1 MVDVAKLV
9 LAVDS
14 RGVKDANRDLN
25 DFEKQAAKAERAGTQ
40 MGRNISNVL
49 KAIGVGLFFRQVIR
63 NTVEQQR
70 VTAQLEAVLKSTG
83 HAAGFN
89 RDELLQMASA
99 MQQVTTFGDEAVV
112 GAQNVLL
119 TFTRIGK
126 EVFPTAL
133 ESVLNVATAL
143 GMDLKSAAIQ
153 VGKALND
160 PVVGLT
166 ALTRSGITFTDEQK
180 DVIKALV
187 ETGRQADAQ
196 KLMLQELERQFGG
209 SARAAKETLGG
220 ALTSLGNAFGDLL
233 EGDAGSPG
241 VRDATSAINEL
252 TATLNDPQ
260 VKEGFAAIVSGI
272 MSVLNAAAR
281 AIPTLIDFGRW
292 AGEELASIRVGIAGD
307 DVVRLEQEADAIRG
321 ILNTTGLFAAGKRIR
336 FFGPGGI
343 VEYWSKDELR
353 AELARIEEQLD
364 VARKSMEAKPLVS
377 TFEPS
382 PDLTV
387 NTGDIIN
394 PETLKAMKKL
404 NDQINDRVAA
414 LQLEAATLNMTKTE
428 AELYGLALMGASDA
442 QLAQARSALEA
453 HDALS
458 KQNDMLKEAQS
469 AYEAALSP
477 AERLS
482 KEIVRLN
489 ELLEAGAFGEGEG
502 AWEKYSRAVMAAQDR
517 FDAFTDKAEEDS
529 SKLSEFSK
537 QAARNMQ
544 THFAD
549 FLFDP
554 FDKGV
559 KGMVQGFA
567 DALRRMVAEALAADI
582 FGALGGMAGSGGF
595 LGAIGGF
602 FSGFADGTNF
612 APGGMALVGERGPEL
627 VNLPRGSQ
635 VVPNNQLGGL
645 GTKVEIID
653 QRGANAPEIDVQ
665 QSMDGIRVLV
675 RSELNSALSDG
686 SVDRTLA
693 AFYGVRRMSR

>member
-180 DVIKALV
+180 DVIKTLV

-220 ALTSLGNAFGDLL
+220 ALQSLQNAFGDLL
-233 EGDAGSPG
+233 EGDASSPG

-260 VKEGFAAIVSGI
+260 VKAGFAAIVGGI
-272 MSVLNAAAR
+272 TNIVRVAAQ
-281 AIPTLIDFGRW
+281 AIPKLMDITRW
-292 AGEELASIRVGIAGD
+292 AGEELAAIRFGIASD
-307 DVVRLEQEADAIRG
+307 DVVRLQQQADNIKR
-321 ILNTTGLFAAGKRIR
+321 ILNTTGLLAAGERIR

-353 AELARIEEQLD
+353 AELKRIEEQVE
-364 VARKSMEAKPLVS
+364 VARKGLEQKPLVS
-377 TFEPS
+377 TFAPT
-382 PDLTV
+382 PDMTVDTV
-387 NTGDIIN
+387 NVVSPAD
-394 PETLKAMKKL
+394 LKAAQKL
-404 NDQINDRVAA
+404 QDAINDRIAA
-414 LQLEAATLNMTKTE
+414 LQTEAATLNMTEAE
-428 AELYGLALMGASDA
+428 AELYRLTLMGASDA
-442 QLAQARSALEA
+442 QLSLARAALEA
-453 HDALS
+453 NDALT
-458 KQNDMLKEAQS
+458 KQNAMLEEAKS
-469 AYEAALSP
+469 IYEQTRTP

-482 KEIVRLN
+482 AEIQHLN
-489 ELLEAGAFGEGEG
+489 EMLEAGAFGEGEG
-502 AWEKYSRAVMAAQDR
+502 AWDTYARAIFEAQDR
-517 FDAFTDKAEEDS
+517 FDEATKDMEKNSDKM
-529 SKLSEFSK
+529 SEFSK

-544 THFAD
+544 SHFAD

-559 KGMVQGFA
+559 KGMLHGFVT
-567 DALRRMVAEALAADI
+567 ALQRMVAEAAAAHI
-582 FGALGGMAGSGGF
+582 FDAIGGMSGSGGF
-595 LGAIGGF
+595 LGAVGSF
-602 FSGFADGTNF
+602 FSGAFANGTSS

-635 VVPNNQLGGL
+635 VIPNDKIGGVN
-645 GTKVEIID
+645 VEIID
-653 QRGANAPEIDVQ
+653 QRGANAPPVDVQ
-665 QSMDGIRVLV
+665 QTANGLKVLI
-675 RSELNSALSDG
+675 RSELNSALADG
-686 SVDRTLA
+686 SMDRTLG
-693 AFYGVRRMSR
+693 AFYGVRRQGR